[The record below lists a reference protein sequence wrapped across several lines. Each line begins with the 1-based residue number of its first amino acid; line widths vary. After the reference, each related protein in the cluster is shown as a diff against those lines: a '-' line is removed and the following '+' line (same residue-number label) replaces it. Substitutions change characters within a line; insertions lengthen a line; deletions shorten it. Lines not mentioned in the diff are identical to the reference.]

1 MITQLMIGSA
11 TILATMAVLIAFVGL
26 SMPMLRS
33 LENTVSMKGFPRRR
47 FFVVLSGTVLL
58 ILAANTLCVWIW
70 ALLFRFLAVFA
81 SLEEA
86 VYFSM
91 VSFTTVGYGDVV
103 VNQDWRVLSG
113 FVAVNGLL
121 AFGIF
126 TAFLIEMMHKVS
138 RSLRD

>member
-11 TILATMAVLIAFVGL
+11 TILATMSVLIAFVGL

-33 LENTVSMKGFPRRR
+33 LEKTVSMKGFPRRR